1 MSFVLP
7 FDDPAATCAEL
18 SGGKGANLAL
28 LTQHGFKVPSGF
40 VVTASAYRE
49 FIRGNGSL
57 STLVASL
64 PLNDPA
70 ALVKESA
77 NLRNSLKELPLP
89 QELVEEVQAALAR
102 EPDGQAFAVRSSSTM
117 EDLAGAAFAGQHDT
131 FLNVSGAAQVLDR
144 IKDCFLSLWHERAI
158 AYRNQQ
164 QFDHTQAVMAV
175 VVQRMISCQVAG
187 VGFSINPVS
196 GDIGEI
202 VINANHGLGESV
214 VSGDGEVDQFEIDKK
229 TGVIRR
235 SLIACKTRKVVAA
248 KDGTEEVEVSHE
260 EACRPSLDADRLAQL
275 TDLLLRVERDYRFP
289 QDIEWGFA
297 DGHLWLLQSRP
308 ITTIPPRWTRD
319 ESAERFPNVIT
330 PLTWDFVEGGFHD
343 SLAYSF
349 RLMGYPPLHGKWFA
363 SFDHYIYGNQNAVAL
378 YGARPP
384 FLFTHFTDLIPQIPL
399 IREEFRWVQELPVL
413 WMRDLDG
420 YLIKLGGFA
429 SAPLEMMDEAQLWR
443 HVREVVDHGAS
454 YFRPNIAISITQG
467 VLCRVLLRLVTLAV
481 GEEEAR
487 ELFDALMAWCDTK
500 TGQINKELFE
510 MARHA
515 RETSGLAELLQG
527 TESRTLVAEKSLRRF
542 PEFHERFERFL
553 ENHGHRETDFDAY
566 QPPWAEAPWVVLDN
580 LRLIMQTPMDVTPA
594 HHEREVKL
602 AAHRAELR
610 LFNSVPEPGKFLVY
624 EVLRLARA
632 YTALDDLEHYQ
643 TTRLNRPLRRALQEL
658 GRRLVKRAVIEEP
671 MDIFFAHAN
680 QIEEAVRASTPTEW
694 EALRNQVRKQKAT
707 YLADARRVPDWKFG
721 EAPEDITTGES
732 LQGLPGSPGRVEG
745 EVFVVESPED
755 FARFPKGAVLVAR
768 TTNPTWT
775 PLFYSACAVVTE
787 SGGPLSH
794 GAVTAREMRI
804 PAVMSVRACL
814 SRLGNGQRV
823 SVDGTRGQVMLL

>member
-1 MSFVLP
+1 MSFILP
-7 FDDPAATCAEL
+7 FDDPAATRPEL
-18 SGGKGANLAL
+18 SGGKGANLAF
-28 LTQHGFKVPSGF
+28 LTQRGFKVPSGF
-40 VVTASAYRE
+40 VVTAAAYRE
-49 FIRGNGSL
+49 FIDGHASL
-57 STLVASL
+57 STMVEGLS
-64 PLNDPA
+64 LNDTA

-77 NLRNSLKELPLP
+77 NLRSCLSALSLPGGLAAEI
-89 QELVEEVQAALAR
+89 QSALAR

-131 FLNVSGAAQVLDR
+131 FLNVSGATQVLDC
-144 IKDCFLSLWHERAI
+144 IKACFLSLWHDRAI
-158 AYRNQQ
+158 AYREQQ
-164 QFDHTQAVMAV
+164 RFDHAQAVMAV
-175 VVQRMISCQVAG
+175 VVQRMIPCEVAG
-187 VGFSINPVS
+187 VGFSVNPVS
-196 GDIGEI
+196 GDISEI

-229 TGVIRR
+229 TRAVRR
-235 SLIACKTRKVVAA
+235 SHIARKTRKVVTA
-248 KDGTEEVEVSHE
+248 KDGTEEIEVGRE
-260 EACRPSLDADRLAQL
+260 EANRSCLDENQLAQL
-275 TDLLLRVERDYRFP
+275 AALMVRVERDYRFP

-297 DGHLWLLQSRP
+297 DGQLWLLQARP
-308 ITTIPPRWTRD
+308 ITAIPPRWTRD

-330 PLTWDFVEGGFHD
+330 PLTWDFVESGFHD

-349 RLMGYPPLHGKWFA
+349 RLMGYPPFHGKWFA
-363 SFDHYIYGNQNAVAL
+363 SFDRYIYGNQNAVAL
-378 YGARPP
+378 YGSRAP
-384 FLFTHFTDLIPQIPL
+384 FLFTNFADLIPQIPR

-420 YLIKLGGFA
+420 FLIKLGEFA
-429 SAPLEMMDEAQLWR
+429 RAPLQDMDEAQLWR
-443 HVREVVDHGAS
+443 HIREVVDHGAD

-467 VLCRVLLRLVTLAV
+467 VLCRVLLRLITLAV
-481 GEEEAR
+481 GEDEAR
-487 ELFDALMAWCDTK
+487 ELYDALMAWCDTK

-510 MARHA
+510 MARQA
-515 RETSGLAELLQG
+515 RATTGLAELLQS
-527 TESRTLVAEKSLRRF
+527 TDSRTVIVENSLARF
-542 PEFHERFERFL
+542 PEFRERFEKFL

-580 LRLIMQTPMDVTPA
+580 LRLIMQTPMDVMPA

-624 EVLRLARA
+624 EILRLARA

-658 GRRLVKRAVIEEP
+658 GRRLVKLSVIEDP
-671 MDIFFAHAN
+671 MDIFFAHSTQLN
-680 QIEEAVRASTPTEW
+680 EATRAGVPSAW
-694 EALRNQVRKQKAT
+694 DALRNQVQEQKAA
-707 YLADARRVPDWKFG
+707 YLAAVRREPEWVLG
-721 EAPEDITTGES
+721 EAPAEIATGEC

-745 EVFVVESPED
+745 EIFVVESPDD

-775 PLFYSACAVVTE
+775 PLFYSASAVVTE

-804 PAVMSVRACL
+804 PAVMSVRGCL
-814 SRLGNGQRV
+814 SRLDNGQRV
-823 SVDGTRGQVMLL
+823 SVDGSRGKVMIL